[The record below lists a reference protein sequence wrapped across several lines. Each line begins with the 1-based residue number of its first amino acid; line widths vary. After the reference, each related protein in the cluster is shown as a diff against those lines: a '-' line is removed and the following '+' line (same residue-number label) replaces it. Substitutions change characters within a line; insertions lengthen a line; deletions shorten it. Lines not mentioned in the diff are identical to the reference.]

1 MKTLEKLLPK
11 QPISRFEQEVLD
23 RDEIQQSVIQCVFM
37 AHQVVATCYEGIPAG
52 RPADRK
58 TVRDYVNQNSVKQ
71 VETAIDAVLSI
82 AMDKTRAMEEREV
95 AAGRVKEGMA
105 YWQGLIMRRI
115 EAAA

>member
-1 MKTLEKLLPK
+1 MESLKKLLPK

-52 RPADRK
+52 RAADREI
-58 TVRDYVNQNSVKQ
+58 VRDYVNQNAVKQ
-71 VETAIDAVLSI
+71 VETAIDVQISI
-82 AMDKTRAMEEREV
+82 VMDTTREKQDREV